1 MQDCELDTW
10 GSKEPFGSFWLW
22 VAGTAVGNTDATEQL
37 ALSFLP
43 LAELVRRSG
52 DRPNARFK
60 GIANVDKFNLVIWI
74 RFGEDHDFDE
84 ERWGAH
90 DRETLRREHLR
101 HYEVIPR
108 GYSPYCDGWEAILV
122 EQDATETFIW
132 RRSQGDASEVQEC
145 VLPRGLFADVATR
158 ALRWF
163 DPLRRERLGA
173 DWVGGEEVEP
183 RLVKRTP
190 SL

>member
-108 GYSPYCDGWEAILV
+108 GYSPYCDGWEAISSSRTRRRHSFG
-122 EQDATETFIW
+122 EGRRATPLRFKNVSYQEGFSLTLRLGHSDGSTHCGVSDW
-132 RRSQGDASEVQEC
+132 ALTGWAARRSN
-145 VLPRGLFADVATR
+145 RG
-158 ALRWF
+158 
-163 DPLRRERLGA
+163 
-173 DWVGGEEVEP
+173 
-183 RLVKRTP
+183 
-190 SL
+190 